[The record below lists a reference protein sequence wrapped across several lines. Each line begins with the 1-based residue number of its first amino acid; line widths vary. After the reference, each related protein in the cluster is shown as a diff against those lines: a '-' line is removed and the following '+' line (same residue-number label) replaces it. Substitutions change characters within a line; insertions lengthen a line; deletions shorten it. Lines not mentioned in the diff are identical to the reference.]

1 MTNCHLN
8 NPTTPFM
15 KNLKLFVYLAL
26 AILAPRFALAD
37 LVGNY
42 TADAN
47 TLFLLHFDEAAGGT
61 FTVNSGSKGGNF
73 YSITEA
79 TASATP
85 ATVTT
90 MLGAAG
96 YLNGATNF
104 HNCMTNPTTGYE
116 FGYDANNSGAYQ
128 GEGTAPCPDAI
139 AMTNLNIGFGGNTPF
154 TLEALIRPTQI
165 SSSTGQE
172 IICTDSSAGSRAFQ
186 FRIISSTLAFQF
198 ITGSQS
204 FSRAIPTTGS
214 DAFVAGTWYHV
225 ALTYDGTTA
234 TLYWTKLDPSNGA
247 AHVLTSAALNMP
259 ASDGAVTGPL
269 IIGNENRTAAGEQ
282 FQGSIDEVRISN
294 VARGSGQMQFYSP
307 LVSITQNPVSQNVD
321 YNQPVTFSVG
331 ASSQFALGYQWRF
344 NSNSIAGATNTS
356 YVITNVAANNA
367 GYYDCLITNTIAYAA
382 TSSPALLVVGA
393 ANFIAN
399 RYSFNTSSTDPSSGL
414 IVTPDSIG
422 GQSGTNFGNA
432 TVTGGQL
439 VLDGTSGT
447 FMQLPGNLF
456 NGGNATALTVE
467 FWATYGSNPNNVY
480 AFAFGVTNFV
490 TGSGIVGFNHAMYC
504 PHNAGGQTASGV
516 GGDPAFAQTVSAAGN
531 LDGKTV
537 HVAVVF
543 DPPNKLLSIFT
554 NGVLEAVNTNFTV
567 NISSMND
574 QLSYIGKSL
583 WAADPYLNASI
594 DEIRIFKGALSS
606 ITIKQS
612 NDQGPNTLLAD
623 GPAKYT
629 LQPVNTSVPAGQP
642 ATFTA
647 ATVGYLP
654 ITYQWFKNGTL
665 IPGATNASYSF
676 TTSISDNGATFL
688 THATNVIGVTTYVTN
703 SITATL
709 SVFIP
714 PTLSWLGT
722 SDGGADN
729 TWNTSSLDWTND
741 LSGGGI
747 LAFAQTN
754 GVLFD
759 DRSGGGSVDIEQA
772 IIPYN
777 IAVNTTAGYMF
788 TSSGGL
794 GSLNGQ
800 AAIAKTG
807 SGVLNIDVTNNL
819 SGPVT
824 ISGGTLQVGN
834 NDALGSLGNSTVT
847 NNATLSLNR
856 GDTVLNVGNTI
867 HGTGTLSIDGSGAV
881 TLSGNNDF
889 SGSTLI
895 NVGILYLAS
904 ATGLGATSSGT
915 TVASGAQLYITA
927 NVYVAEPLSLNAS
940 GDGNGAL
947 RKGGAGLT
955 VQTAPVS
962 LAADASVGVDSGA
975 TLVLSNSF
983 TGGFGLTALGA
994 GTLTL
999 TANSSV
1005 SGFTLSVGTSG
1016 AFGANPVTVSG
1027 IGRFVLA
1034 DGINLANAVNAN
1046 AVSPGTA
1053 TGLFMVNDNTNGTVT
1068 TVSGPLTFNVSPAN
1082 GGDFQ
1087 GPFASGYLNVTGPIT
1102 NTATGVISSR
1112 NGLVR
1117 FSGGGNYT
1125 LFNLNQGTASLG
1137 ANNGLCPATSV
1148 SIGASG
1154 GATLDL
1160 NGFNQALTGL
1170 TDGGANAELV
1180 TNSAASLRTLTLN
1193 LAASDSF
1200 NGVIAGKIALV
1211 ANAGTSV
1218 LTLNATNAYTGNTTV
1233 NNGTLELAQP
1243 GLATNSTVTV
1253 ASGATLQ
1260 LDFGVTNQIG
1270 ALVLGGASQS
1280 PGVYNS
1286 TTSPTFITGSGNLLV
1301 VPPVNPAPT
1310 NLVASVSGNTLT
1322 LSWPTDHTGWRLQV
1336 QTNSLA
1342 TGLGSGWTD
1351 VPGTA
1356 AANTYNA
1363 TISPANGAV
1372 FYRMVYP

>member
-1 MTNCHLN
+1 
-8 NPTTPFM
+8 M
-15 KNLKLFVYLAL
+15 KTLKLIVYLVL
-26 AILAPRFALAD
+26 ATLAPRFVLAD

-42 TADAN
+42 TPDAN

-61 FTVNSGSKGGNF
+61 FTTNNGTKGGKF
-73 YSITEA
+73 YSVTEA

-85 ATVTT
+85 ATITT

-96 YLNGATNF
+96 YVNGATNF

-116 FGYDANNSGAYQ
+116 FGFDANNSGAYQ

-139 AMTNLNIGFGGNTPF
+139 TMTNLNIGLGGNTPF
-154 TLEALIRPTQI
+154 TLEALIRPNQI

-172 IICTDSSAGSRAFQ
+172 IICTDSSSGSRAFQ

-204 FSRAIPTTGS
+204 FSGSIPTTGP

-225 ALTYDGTTA
+225 ALTYDGATA

-247 AHVLTSAALNMP
+247 AHVLTTAALNIP
-259 ASDGAVTGPL
+259 ASDGSVTGPL
-269 IIGNENRTAAGEQ
+269 IIGNENRAAAGEQ
-282 FQGSIDEVRISN
+282 FQGSIDEVRISD

-356 YVITNVAANNA
+356 YVITNVAASHK
-367 GYYDCLITNTIAYAA
+367 GYYDCVVTNTIAYAA

-399 RYSFNTSSTDPSSGL
+399 RYSFTNSSTDPSSGL

-422 GQSGTNFGNA
+422 GQWGTNFGNA

-456 NGGNATALTVE
+456 NGANATALTVE

-543 DPPNKLLSIFT
+543 DPPNKLLSIYT

-583 WAADPYLNASI
+583 WAVDPYLSASI
-594 DEIRIFKGALSS
+594 DEIRIFKGALSP

-612 NDQGPNTLLAD
+612 DDQGPNTLLAD

-629 LQPVNTSVPAGQP
+629 LLPASTTVPAGQV

-654 ITYQWFKNGTL
+654 INYQWFRNGTL
-665 IPGATNASYSF
+665 VPGATNASYSLN
-676 TTSISDNGATFL
+676 TVIGDNGAAIVV
-688 THATNVIGVTTYVTN
+688 HATNTIGVTTYVTN
-703 SITATL
+703 SPAATL
-709 SVFIP
+709 TVFIP

-722 SDGGADN
+722 GDGGADN

-747 LAFAQTN
+747 ISFAQTN

-759 DRSGGGSVDIEQA
+759 DRSGGGSVDLEQA

-777 IAVNTTAGYMF
+777 ITVNTTAGYMF

-794 GSLNGQ
+794 GSLAGQ
-800 AAIAKTG
+800 ASITKTG
-807 SGVLNIDVTNNL
+807 SGILNIDVTNNL

-824 ISGGTLQVGN
+824 ISAGTLQVGN
-834 NDALGSLGNSTVT
+834 NDTLGSLGNSTVT

-856 GDTVLNVGNTI
+856 SDTVLNVGNTI
-867 HGTGTLSIDGSGAV
+867 HGTGGVSIDGVGAV
-881 TLSGNNDF
+881 TISGNNDF

-895 NVGILYLAS
+895 NVGIVYLTS

-915 TVASGAQLYITA
+915 VVASGAQLYVTA
-927 NVYVAEPLSLNAS
+927 NVNVAEPLSLNAS

-955 VQTAPVS
+955 VQTAPVALVTDS
-962 LAADASVGVDSGA
+962 SIGIDSGA
-975 TLVLSNSF
+975 TLVISNSV
-983 TGGFGLTALGA
+983 TGGNGLTVVGT

-999 TANSSV
+999 TANSS
-1005 SGFTLSVGTSG
+1005 LSSFDLNGPVVNAGTSG
-1016 AFGANPVTVSG
+1016 ALGAGPVTVDG
-1027 IGRFVLA
+1027 TGRFVLA
-1034 DGINLANAVNAN
+1034 DGINLANAVTAN
-1046 AVSPGTA
+1046 VISPAAV

-1082 GGDFQ
+1082 GGDFW
-1087 GPFASGYLNVTGPIT
+1087 GPLSSGYLNVTGPIT
-1102 NTATGVISSR
+1102 NTATGVVSSR
-1112 NGLVR
+1112 NGLVK
-1117 FSGGGNYT
+1117 FSGGGNYSQ
-1125 LFNLNQGTASLG
+1125 FILNQGTASLG
-1137 ANNGLCPATSV
+1137 ADNGVCPATAIA
-1148 SIGASG
+1148 IGASG
-1154 GATLDL
+1154 AATFDL
-1160 NGFNQALTGL
+1160 SGYNQALTGL
-1170 TDGGANAELV
+1170 TDGAANAELV
-1180 TNSAASLRTLTLN
+1180 TNSAATLRTLTLN
-1193 LAASDSF
+1193 LANSDSF
-1200 NGVIAGKIALV
+1200 NGIIAGKIALV

-1218 LTLNATNAYTGNTTV
+1218 LTLNATNAYTGNTMV
-1233 NNGTLELAQP
+1233 GNGTLELAQP
-1243 GLATNSTVTV
+1243 GLAASSTVTI
-1253 ASGATLQ
+1253 AGGATLQ
-1260 LDFGVTNQIG
+1260 LDFAVTNQIG
-1270 ALVLGGASQS
+1270 ALVLGSASQS
-1280 PGVYNS
+1280 PGVYNN
-1286 TTSPTFITGSGNLLV
+1286 TTSPTFITGSGSLLV
-1301 VPPVNPAPT
+1301 VPPVNTART
-1310 NLVASVSGNTLT
+1310 NLIASVSGNTLT

-1342 TGLGSGWTD
+1342 TGLSSGWTD

-1356 AANTYNA
+1356 AANSYNA
-1363 TISPANGAV
+1363 SINPANGTV